1 MVSRG
6 RVVIMKPV
14 FLIGYMGCGK
24 TTLGEVLAR
33 QMGLRYIDL
42 DEYIEQRRGMS
53 VVEIFDKMGQESFR
67 VMEIE
72 ALHEVAAMTD
82 VVVGCGGGTPCHGG
96 NMEVMNDAGITVWLT
111 TSPERITAR
120 LLLPEQ
126 KIKRPKIVDLPDD
139 AVLPFVKTELETR
152 NPYYCQAQLQFDST
166 DIETGPDT
174 RRTARRLANV
184 LLARFLPMKKK

>member
-42 DEYIEQRRGMS
+42 DEYVEQRHGMS
-53 VVEIFDKMGQESFR
+53 VVEIFDAMGQDRFR
-67 VMEIE
+67 EMENE
-72 ALHEVAAMTD
+72 ALRDVAAMAD
-82 VVVGCGGGTPCHGG
+82 VIVGCGGGTPCHSG
-96 NMEVMNDAGITVWLT
+96 NMDLMNGAGVTVWLT

-126 KIKRPKIVDLPDD
+126 KAKRPKIVDLPDD
-139 AVLPFVKTELETR
+139 AVLPFVKQELESRT
-152 NPYYCQAQLQFDST
+152 PYYCQAQLQFDST
-166 DIETGPDT
+166 DIETGPAT
-174 RRTARRLANV
+174 RRTASRLANL
-184 LLARFLPMKKK
+184 LLARFLPIKKK